1 MLWSCYVCGL
11 VIHTINLSSP
21 TVNALVTEQ
30 KSASSKLKT
39 LKTQDCVQ
47 TIVDSNTSSSGGV
60 AHSSIVELE
69 GREID
74 AAARPANQGQRW
86 PCTCFSVKLSEERLY
101 RNNKR
106 QRTVFFSPTPELEF
120 LDRLGRSLRPCRRLD
135 LTQSLHN
142 SFKGLGTIV
151 EILRQ
156 FSDNPLAFTHVEV
169 SGRGAKL
176 DLLFSFMN
184 DGASQNGTS
193 LGLTLVFLDSVRG
206 FLFTIPFSGHL
217 LFSFRFPLRLSLCR
231 PQLRLQASLA

>member
-1 MLWSCYVCGL
+1 MIRCSEWPSAQPHQSLPWLEAKCKANIAQYNQCDNGLVDTPMLWSCYVCGL

-106 QRTVFFSPTPELEF
+106 QRTVFF
-120 LDRLGRSLRPCRRLD
+120 
-135 LTQSLHN
+135 
-142 SFKGLGTIV
+142 
-151 EILRQ
+151 
-156 FSDNPLAFTHVEV
+156 
-169 SGRGAKL
+169 
-176 DLLFSFMN
+176 
-184 DGASQNGTS
+184 
-193 LGLTLVFLDSVRG
+193 
-206 FLFTIPFSGHL
+206 
-217 LFSFRFPLRLSLCR
+217 
-231 PQLRLQASLA
+231 LQHPSSSS